1 MTDCCSPEY
10 RLEARESLRRWTLRS
25 DHFCIHKASRSDGSI
40 LVSIRV
46 KMGEDVFFFKLNVI
60 YMRLNE
66 LRLLLDNLLKERVEN
81 NR

>member
-66 LRLLLDNLLKERVEN
+66 LRLLLDNPLKERVEN

>member
-40 LVSIRV
+40 LVSILV
-46 KMGEDVFFFKLNVI
+46 KMGENVFFNINLNVI
-60 YMRLNE
+60 YIGRWI
-66 LRLLLDNLLKERVEN
+66 K
-81 NR
+81 